1 MKTYR
6 VAIGYYH
13 WLVGP
18 MFLSMAERPQM
29 VLRQC
34 VPCGLTL
41 LRQSNPVRHH
51 SIRRRM
57 RHEIRVTS
65 PLSLMST
72 IEGTRDDASYK
83 SCWTDVDRSTGGRSC
98 ILGCVTSISRGVVSA
113 PLAILSVGFKSS
125 IHQACRSKWNLKA
138 RAA

>member
-1 MKTYR
+1 
-6 VAIGYYH
+6 
-13 WLVGP
+13 
-18 MFLSMAERPQM
+18 MFLPMADRPQM
-29 VLRQC
+29 VLRQR
-34 VPCGLTL
+34 VLTL
-41 LRQSNPVRHH
+41 LRQPNPVRHH
-51 SIRRRM
+51 SIRQRM

-65 PLSLMST
+65 PPSLMST
-72 IEGTRDDASYK
+72 IEGTRDDASYE

-98 ILGCVTSISRGVVSA
+98 ILGCVTSISRGAVSA